1 MPKIGGPSVGVTSGS
16 VGGLCHDGEAD
27 QQKTDTKQ
35 IPGSA
40 PDWPKA
46 NTSSAAANRRRLST
60 ASPQLMSPVA
70 RRLSDPSVG
79 ESQLILVSVILK
91 GRRTAR

>member
-1 MPKIGGPSVGVTSGS
+1 MSASPRGLSVGCVMM
-16 VGGLCHDGEAD
+16 AKRIN
-27 QQKTDTKQ
+27 QRTDTRQ

-79 ESQLILVSVILK
+79 ESQLILVSVIP
-91 GRRTAR
+91 

>member
-1 MPKIGGPSVGVTSGS
+1 VRHLGRLSVVCVMLALRINQNSNN
-16 VGGLCHDGEAD
+16 L
-27 QQKTDTKQ
+27 

-40 PDWPKA
+40 PDWPEA

-79 ESQLILVSVILK
+79 ESQLILVSVIL
-91 GRRTAR
+91 